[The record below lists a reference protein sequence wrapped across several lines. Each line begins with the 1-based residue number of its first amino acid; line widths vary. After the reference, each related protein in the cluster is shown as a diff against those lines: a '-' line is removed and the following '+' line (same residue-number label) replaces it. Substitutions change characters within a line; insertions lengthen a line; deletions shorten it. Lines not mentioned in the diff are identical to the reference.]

1 MKHQAVQNGE
11 RHRLL
16 GVALAGVLATGL
28 AATAH
33 AQPAADPAVA
43 VRAAFQAYDDDWRTG
58 KTQAIVDAF
67 ADDFEWTNSVGVRL
81 TDKAQFKRF
90 LDHLFKDAKFTA
102 GQDGPL
108 VIHKLV
114 LIGDDV
120 AIVSCS
126 ESTFGQK
133 DYRTGKVVPEQ
144 RSNELTVM
152 RRIGGRWLIVND
164 LTSDESHGI

>member
-1 MKHQAVQNGE
+1 MKDQNVRTPPGG
-11 RHRLL
+11 LAPI
-16 GVALAGVLATGL
+16 ALAIVLATGL

-33 AQPAADPAVA
+33 AQPAADPAA
-43 VRAAFQAYDDDWRTG
+43 EVRAAFQAYDNAWRTG
-58 KTQAIVDAF
+58 KTQQIVDAF
-67 ADDFEWTNSVGVRL
+67 ADDFEWTNSVGVRI
-81 TDKAQFKRF
+81 THKADFKRF
-90 LDHLFKDAKFTA
+90 LDHIFHEADFQA

-114 LIGDDV
+114 LIGEDV

-133 DYRTGKVVPEQ
+133 DYRTHKVVPEQ
-144 RSNELTVM
+144 RSNELTVL